1 MSDFINK
8 IIGLFMVFI
17 LLVLA
22 PLIIN
27 SLSTSL
33 TMKRAVL
40 NEMTNFIDK
49 VTDSGR
55 ITAPQKTDFY
65 LGCSSHGVTVDVRIK
80 RYIRVVSSD
89 GAGSTIT
96 TYVLSDKIDNW
107 NQGDIIE
114 VEVEAIDYTSA
125 QKLMW
130 YFNRFFPPK
139 IDFQLAGMIR

>member
-55 ITAPQKTDFY
+55 ITAPQKTDFFY

-80 RYIRVVSSD
+80 RYIRVVNSD

-130 YFNRFFPPK
+130 YFNRFFPP
-139 IDFQLAGMIR
+139 LR